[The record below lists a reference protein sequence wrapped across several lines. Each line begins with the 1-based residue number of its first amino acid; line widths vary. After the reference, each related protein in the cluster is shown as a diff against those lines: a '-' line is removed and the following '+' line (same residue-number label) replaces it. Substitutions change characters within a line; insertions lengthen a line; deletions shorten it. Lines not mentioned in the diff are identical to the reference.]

1 MSLLAQSC
9 KTASDVLERLCL
21 FGAGAL
27 LAVNLATVMLGV
39 FARFFRPP
47 MWTTDVAKI
56 TLVWM
61 VMLAAAPALKRG
73 EHMAITML
81 ADRLP
86 PGRRAVVVWLR
97 GAVFV
102 GLLVLMTV
110 LGFQYAAKMQALTI
124 MTLGIKKTVPLLA
137 VPVGMA
143 LMLVQFGL
151 GLFSPAPGTGGGQGP
166 GSAP

>member
-1 MSLLAQSC
+1 MSRLAQSC

-27 LAVNLATVMLGV
+27 LAINLATVMLGV
-39 FARFFRPP
+39 FSRFFRPP

-124 MTLGIKKTVPLLA
+124 MTLGITKTVPLLA

-143 LMLVQFGL
+143 LMLAQFGL
-151 GLFSPAPGTGGGQGP
+151 GLFSPAPGDGQGQGGTP
-166 GSAP
+166 

>member
-1 MSLLAQSC
+1 MGRLAKTCQ
-9 KTASDVLERLCL
+9 TASDVLERLCL

-27 LAVNLATVMLGV
+27 LVVNLAAVMLGV
-39 FARFFRPP
+39 FSRFFRPP
-47 MWTTDVAKI
+47 VWTTDVAKI

-86 PGRRAVVVWLR
+86 PGWRALVIGVR
-97 GAVFV
+97 YAVFV
-102 GLLVLMTV
+102 GLLVLMAV

-137 VPVGMA
+137 VPVGMV
-143 LMLVQFGL
+143 LMLVEFGL
-151 GLFSPAPGTGGGQGP
+151 GLCIPLPGAGAGKSQGGT
-166 GSAP
+166 S